1 MLEGTSF
8 APATTRPSPYHIL
21 SVEGGWHSGKTHF
34 ALTAPKPIGYQSFDF
49 STDGVVEK
57 FEDDRARIYI
67 AEYQVPVDTT
77 ADELQRE
84 GKKEAAQA
92 QADKQANHLTNTV
105 WKPFK
110 RDFEALVAD
119 PEIKT
124 IVWDTATEI
133 NACLRLCNFGKIE
146 RNPQLGN
153 GLVNAEINAMIRAV
167 TAAKKNFILL
177 HQIGDEYKEYVNPES
192 NKKESV
198 KTGKKVRRGNAN
210 IEYLVQSFVKSEYVL
225 PKAGSE
231 ELGEFRV
238 TIVKPRLNPKAFG
251 QVLIS
256 PDWATLM
263 GVLMPHV
270 DPEAWL

>member
-8 APATTRPSPYHIL
+8 APATSRPNPYHIL
-21 SVEGGWHSGKTHF
+21 SIEGGWHSGKTHF
-34 ALTAPKPIGYQSFDF
+34 AFTAPKPMGYQSFDF
-49 STDGVVEK
+49 STDGVVDK
-57 FEDDRARIYI
+57 FEDRDKIFI

-92 QADKQANHLTNTV
+92 QADKQALHLTNTV

-119 PEIKT
+119 PSIRT

-133 NACLRLCNFGKIE
+133 NSCLRLCNFGKIE
-146 RNPQLGN
+146 RNPQIGN
-153 GLVNAEINAMIRAV
+153 GLVNAEMNAMIRAV

-177 HQIGDEYKEYVNPES
+177 HQLGDEYKEYVNPES
-192 NKKESV
+192 NKKESIR
-198 KTGKKVRRGNAN
+198 TGKKVRKGNAGM
-210 IEYLVQSFVKSEYVL
+210 EYLVQSFVRSEYVM
-225 PKAGSE
+225 PKPGSD
-231 ELGEFRV
+231 ELGEFKM
-238 TIVKPRLNPKAFG
+238 TIAKPRLWPKAMG
-251 QVLIS
+251 QVVVNA
-256 PDWATLM
+256 DWAGLM
-263 GVLMPHV
+263 MVLMPSV